1 MPTQSTH
8 ELGRYLPSYA
18 REKARELRLA
28 LGARTVRNSITDS
41 EIDIFHETAMFP
53 TVTDLRV
60 PLVLTIHDMS
70 VLRYPQYHPPDRVRF
85 FERYFY
91 RRMGE
96 IGGVLTVSEFSRNE
110 IIDLLGLD
118 ARQVTVTP
126 LAPHRVFRP
135 RSKTLVQT
143 FLKEAKLPSNYLLYV
158 GALEP
163 RKNLRTLLR
172 ALSQTRSAV
181 KLVRAG
187 SEGWLNEGYY
197 EDINRLKLSNRIID
211 IGHVPD
217 DKLALLYAGA
227 KALVYPSVY
236 EGFGLP
242 ILEAMAVGCP
252 AICAERPGISEVAG
266 DSALR
271 VEAEDD
277 AALARNLDFVVASE
291 EVREKLRQNG
301 LQHAKRFSWHDTA
314 QKTINAMRKVVGQ
327 EAITKERSN
336 VSPDRNRFR
345 YVDG

>member
-1 MPTQSTH
+1 
-8 ELGRYLPSYA
+8 
-18 REKARELRLA
+18 
-28 LGARTVRNSITDS
+28 
-41 EIDIFHETAMFP
+41 
-53 TVTDLRV
+53 
-60 PLVLTIHDMS
+60 
-70 VLRYPQYHPPDRVRF
+70 
-85 FERYFY
+85 
-91 RRMGE
+91 MGE

-126 LAPHRVFRP
+126 LAPHWVFRP

-291 EVREKLRQNG
+291 EVREKLRQKG